1 MGNQNMTDFE
11 HYRLNGPED
20 TSPYS
25 PYGDEHFFGG
35 DNVEHWRYYIGT
47 AGCETTVYIT
57 GLKENHEHNA
67 KVAATVRT
75 AGLTGHTLERAISL
89 LADIKRAAEGEEAYL
104 PQEVQDEID
113 ELMMVAGV
121 VFGLQANPEEGEGN
135 D

>member
-1 MGNQNMTDFE
+1 MENRTMTDFE

-20 TSPYS
+20 VSPYS

-35 DNVEHWRYYIGT
+35 DDVEHWRYYIGST
-47 AGCETTVYIT
+47 GCETTVYIT
-57 GLKENHEHNA
+57 GLKDNHDHNA

-89 LADIKRAAEGEEAYL
+89 LADIKRAAEGEGSYL

-113 ELMMVAGV
+113 ELVMVAGV
-121 VFGLQANPEEGEGN
+121 VFDLQSNAEGGE
-135 D
+135 DD